1 MIMMPPLDASY
12 NDQFKSITIENKD
25 ISHKIWILS
34 CFLKSKLGNP
44 KWKFAQ
50 GNMKS

>member
-1 MIMMPPLDASY
+1 MIMLSPSDVSY
-12 NDQFKSITIENKD
+12 SDQFKSITVENKD

-34 CFLKSKLGNP
+34 CFFKSKLRNP
-44 KWKFAQ
+44 MWKFAQ